1 MNLQVRE
8 HHPSCMRPFDPSN
21 TSYIHLPKRH
31 YTLNSMN
38 NLLFYDMERWM
49 DNSVKWRCSE
59 YLGWWHVHLH
69 KSLSVGMVSIIM
81 NALEWDIYKLYRLT
95 LINTDIPFDS
105 RKVALTGYL
114 KQVIRMYVICRI
126 IFSTTVLPHLFRIG
140 TIFKKWHNSRGHL
153 WTVSRQNHMLG
164 VLQRSM
170 FECLHF
176 VIPNL

>member
-1 MNLQVRE
+1 LNLQVRE

-126 IFSTTVLPHLFRIG
+126 IFSTTVLPIFSGLGPSSKNGIIAGATCEPCPDRI
-140 TIFKKWHNSRGHL
+140 TCWVYYSDLCSSVYIL
-153 WTVSRQNHMLG
+153 
-164 VLQRSM
+164 
-170 FECLHF
+170 
-176 VIPNL
+176 